1 MCVKVLLSGL
11 YSAVVDSNRNIKMFW
26 KFILMDEVGNQ
37 LTVKAAEQ
45 RQERA
50 TLKPLYCF
58 LHYTVVRKD
67 VW

>member
-1 MCVKVLLSGL
+1 MCVKVLLSDL
-11 YSAVVDSNRNIKMFW
+11 HSAVVDSNRNIKMFW

-45 RQERA
+45 RQEQVI
-50 TLKPLYCF
+50 LKPSYCF
-58 LHYTVVRKD
+58 LHHTVVLQG